1 MGGGGYI
8 FNLKDE
14 YSQYQKTIIGILG
27 SDILKSWFERRGDLY
42 QGYYIG
48 VDKKIICSA
57 PIPSKI
63 FEDKNVIQQ
72 IERFVDDL
80 FNSPEKNSS
89 FFKET
94 LNSLNDRIDN
104 CV

>member
-1 MGGGGYI
+1 
-8 FNLKDE
+8 LKDE
-14 YSQYQKTIIGILG
+14 YSQYQKIFIGILG
-27 SDILKSWFERRGDLY
+27 SDILKNWFERRGDLY

-63 FEDKNVIQQ
+63 FEDKSMIQQ

-80 FNSPEKNSS
+80 FNCPEKDSS

-94 LNSLNDRIDN
+94 LNTLNDRVESILSKIAELKN
-104 CV
+104 